1 MKQNNTGDGSV
12 CSALLV
18 EEILIFMRIL
28 VLILVIIT
36 ILCGCNKTTIDS
48 DINTSRPTE
57 AIEFKIKE
65 NLVDNAYD
73 EIISIYETIVGVW
86 RSDWGEEGY
95 PNFTIA
101 YESNSL
107 PRPNG
112 AEFFEW
118 SSMVIEAKYPKN
130 LDYGIIFD
138 DINGD
143 GIQELFWVRK
153 DYTILAIFTIC
164 DDKPILLEV
173 FWPKHKCS
181 ILDNGDLLI
190 TDSVGHDG
198 IVYTIM
204 ELNKNSNKLTVLR
217 TFGYERNCGAGGEAK
232 NETYYLKEKEKIA
245 EITEKIFNQTLAS
258 YGNLENSNFQKK
270 TIYVF

>member
-1 MKQNNTGDGSV
+1 MPIIGIII
-12 CSALLV
+12 LV
-18 EEILIFMRIL
+18 EEILVFMRIL

-48 DINTSRPTE
+48 DMNSSSQTE
-57 AIEFKIKE
+57 TIEFKIKE

-73 EIISIYETIVGVW
+73 EIISIYETIVEVW

-95 PNFTIA
+95 PNFTSA
-101 YESNSL
+101 YESDSL

-118 SSMVIEAKYPKN
+118 SSMVVEAKYPKN

-190 TDSVGHDG
+190 TDSVGHNS
-198 IVYTIM
+198 IVYNVM
-204 ELNKNSNKLTVLR
+204 KLNKNSSKLTVLR
-217 TFGYERNCGAGGEAK
+217 TLGYETNYSTDGEFK
-232 NETYYLKEKEKIA
+232 NETYYLKENKKTA

-258 YGNLENSNFQKK
+258 YGNLENSDFQKK